1 MSEELINDI
10 SNNVFSTDNKD
21 KELTV
26 LLWAISN
33 ILIEKGIITV
43 DELHQ
48 HRISADEFYETL
60 KNVYDNQ
67 SDS

>member
-1 MSEELINDI
+1 MSEELLKDI
-10 SNNVFSTDNKD
+10 STNIFSTNKD

-43 DELHQ
+43 DELHE
-48 HRISADEFYETL
+48 HKFSAGEFYETL
-60 KNVYDNQ
+60 KNIYDNQ
-67 SDS
+67 SNS

>member
-1 MSEELINDI
+1 MSEELLNDI
-10 SNNVFSTDNKD
+10 SNNVFSTNSKD
-21 KELTV
+21 RELTV

-48 HRISADEFYETL
+48 HRTSADEFYETL

>member
-1 MSEELINDI
+1 MSEELLNDI

-33 ILIEKGIITV
+33 ILIE
-43 DELHQ
+43 
-48 HRISADEFYETL
+48 
-60 KNVYDNQ
+60 
-67 SDS
+67 

>member
-1 MSEELINDI
+1 MSEELLKDI
-10 SNNVFSTDNKD
+10 STNIFSTNKD

-43 DELHQ
+43 DELHE
-48 HRISADEFYETL
+48 HKSSAGEFYETL
-60 KNVYDNQ
+60 KNIYDNQ
-67 SDS
+67 SNS

>member
-1 MSEELINDI
+1 MSEELLKDI
-10 SNNVFSTDNKD
+10 SLNVFSTNKD

-43 DELHQ
+43 DELNEHKS
-48 HRISADEFYETL
+48 SAGEFYETL
-60 KNVYDNQ
+60 KNIHDNHTN
-67 SDS
+67 S

>member
-1 MSEELINDI
+1 MSEELLKEI
-10 SNNVFSTDNKD
+10 STNIFSTNKD

-43 DELHQ
+43 DELHE
-48 HRISADEFYETL
+48 HKSSAGEFYETL
-60 KNVYDNQ
+60 KNIYDNQ
-67 SDS
+67 SNS

>member
-1 MSEELINDI
+1 MSEELLKDI
-10 SNNVFSTDNKD
+10 SLNIFSNNKD

-43 DELHQ
+43 DELHE
-48 HRISADEFYETL
+48 HKSSAGEFYETL
-60 KNVYDNQ
+60 KNIYDNQ
-67 SDS
+67 SNS

>member
-1 MSEELINDI
+1 MSEEVLKDI
-10 SNNVFSTDNKD
+10 STNIFSTNKD

-43 DELHQ
+43 DELHE
-48 HRISADEFYETL
+48 HKSSAGEFYETL
-60 KNVYDNQ
+60 KNIYDNQ
-67 SDS
+67 SNS

>member
-1 MSEELINDI
+1 MSEELLNDI
-10 SNNVFSTDNKD
+10 SNNVFSNDNKD

>member
-1 MSEELINDI
+1 MSEEFLKDI
-10 SNNVFSTDNKD
+10 SMNIFSTNKD

-43 DELHQ
+43 DELHE
-48 HRISADEFYETL
+48 HKSSAGEFYETL
-60 KNVYDNQ
+60 KNIYDNQ
-67 SDS
+67 SNS

>member
-1 MSEELINDI
+1 MSEELLKDI
-10 SNNVFSTDNKD
+10 STNIFSANKD

-43 DELHQ
+43 DELHE
-48 HRISADEFYETL
+48 HKSSAGEFYETL
-60 KNVYDNQ
+60 KNIYDNQ
-67 SDS
+67 SNS

>member
-1 MSEELINDI
+1 MSEELLKNI
-10 SNNVFSTDNKD
+10 STNIFSTNKD

-43 DELHQ
+43 DELHE
-48 HRISADEFYETL
+48 HKSSAGEFYETL
-60 KNVYDNQ
+60 KNIYDNQ
-67 SDS
+67 SNS

>member
-1 MSEELINDI
+1 MSEELLNDI

-48 HRISADEFYETL
+48 HRVSADEFYETL

>member
-1 MSEELINDI
+1 MSEELLKDI
-10 SNNVFSTDNKD
+10 SLNIFSTNKD

-43 DELHQ
+43 DELHEYKS
-48 HRISADEFYETL
+48 SAGEFYETL
-60 KNVYDNQ
+60 KNIYDNQ
-67 SDS
+67 SNS

>member
-1 MSEELINDI
+1 MSEELLKDI
-10 SNNVFSTDNKD
+10 STNIFSTNKD

-43 DELHQ
+43 DELHE
-48 HRISADEFYETL
+48 HKSSAGEFYETL
-60 KNVYDNQ
+60 KIIYDNQ
-67 SDS
+67 SNS

>member
-1 MSEELINDI
+1 MSEELLNDI
-10 SNNVFSTDNKD
+10 SNNVFSTNSKD
-21 KELTV
+21 RELTV

>member
-1 MSEELINDI
+1 MSEELLKDI
-10 SNNVFSTDNKD
+10 STNIFSTNKD

-43 DELHQ
+43 DELHK
-48 HRISADEFYETL
+48 HKSSAGEFYETL
-60 KNVYDNQ
+60 KNIYDNQ
-67 SDS
+67 SNS

>member
-1 MSEELINDI
+1 MSEELLKDI
-10 SNNVFSTDNKD
+10 STNIFSTNKD

-43 DELHQ
+43 DELHE
-48 HRISADEFYETL
+48 HKSSAGEFYETL
-60 KNVYDNQ
+60 KNIYDNR
-67 SDS
+67 SNS

>member
-1 MSEELINDI
+1 MSEELLNDI

>member
-1 MSEELINDI
+1 MSEELLKDI
-10 SNNVFSTDNKD
+10 SKNIFSTNKD

-43 DELHQ
+43 DELHE
-48 HRISADEFYETL
+48 HKSSAVEFYETL
-60 KNVYDNQ
+60 KNIYDNQ
-67 SDS
+67 SNS

>member
-10 SNNVFSTDNKD
+10 SNNVFSNDNKD

>member
-1 MSEELINDI
+1 MSEELLNDI

-21 KELTV
+21 KELTI

>member
-1 MSEELINDI
+1 MSEKLLKDI
-10 SNNVFSTDNKD
+10 STNIFSTNKD

-43 DELHQ
+43 DELHE
-48 HRISADEFYETL
+48 H
-60 KNVYDNQ
+60 
-67 SDS
+67 